1 MRQDCDILSH
11 QFCGQQGGGT
21 STHIHCLSLTERERD
36 SVCVER
42 ERETGKTKKL
52 SITNN
57 HERKLG
63 LQRHCCSMDLGY
75 FSFLHK

>member
-1 MRQDCDILSH
+1 MLNVLLYAADREI
-11 QFCGQQGGGT
+11 
-21 STHIHCLSLTERERD
+21 ERERERYR
-36 SVCVER
+36 VCVER

-52 SITNN
+52 SIPNN

-75 FSFLHK
+75 FSFLHR